1 MGLFGETKIEKEAFE
16 VIERLL
22 SNENKLLH
30 IVERLIPKE
39 PPAPKSWYLKSVY
52 NLVTPEGDIIFV
64 NNKKSTMPNTITVLD
79 GQNVV
84 PGQLIPLAA
93 DGVTQEPI
101 TTINAGSEVYTSS
114 DTTIATVG
122 TTNTAEGAFTVTRV
136 PGAVGN
142 VTISYTAVNTAGTTI
157 SGSDNF
163 IFQGPTTGI
172 AASLTASYGT
182 PTA

>member
-1 MGLFGETKIEKEAFE
+1 MA
-16 VIERLL
+16 
-22 SNENKLLH
+22 
-30 IVERLIPKE
+30 
-39 PPAPKSWYLKSVY
+39 AQ
-52 NLVTPEGDIIFV
+52 
-64 NNKKSTMPNTITVLD
+64 TITVLD
-79 GQNVV
+79 GQNNV

-101 TTINAGSEVYTSS
+101 STINAGSEAYTSS
-114 DTTIATVG
+114 DTTIATVAPVAG
-122 TTNTAEGAFTVTRV
+122 TEGAFLVTRV

-163 IFQGPTTGI
+163 VFQGPLTGL
-172 AASLTASYGT
+172 AQSLTASYGT